1 MKIQLQHTDPS
12 LVRSLAADLEG
23 LFADQGLAGSFE
35 SSMTTQGA
43 GEAVRGVDPVT
54 LTTVVLTAVGAG
66 GALTVALGK
75 EGFLTR
81 LAKVL
86 EAWVRREVEV
96 SIETPEERKL
106 HLTGSASH
114 IEGLL
119 KGGLDR

>member
-1 MKIQLQHTDPS
+1 
-12 LVRSLAADLEG
+12 
-23 LFADQGLAGSFE
+23 
-35 SSMTTQGA
+35 
-43 GEAVRGVDPVT
+43 
-54 LTTVVLTAVGAG
+54 VVLTAVGAG

>member
-12 LVRSLAADLEG
+12 LVQALAGDVQG
-23 LFADQGLAGSFE
+23 LFADAGLAGAFE
-35 SSMTTQGA
+35 SSMTTQG
-43 GEAVRGVDPVT
+43 GGDPVRGIDPVT
-54 LTTVVLTAVGAG
+54 LTTIVLTAVGAG

-96 SIETPEERKL
+96 RIETPEGRKL

-114 IEGLL
+114 IERLL
-119 KGGLDR
+119 KDGLAR